1 MKLFLKA
8 HMVELSA
15 QNDPERRW
23 LSRWIEVSDN
33 DRVSKT
39 PQKSVDK
46 FAAMCMALRSDIQSA
61 KGAGATALEDI
72 RAIENGTESYIEAD
86 GNAHIAF
93 ITPHEVWFQNLYID
107 IDESPVSFRQYK
119 LAVETWVKF
128 LADPERK
135 PIVVPFPDD
144 VLDRTTLPPRPPRNE
159 E

>member
-33 DRVSKT
+33 DTVST
-39 PQKSVDK
+39 TRQESVAGFD
-46 FAAMCMALRSDIQSA
+46 AMCSALMSDIQSA
-61 KGAGATALEDI
+61 EGSGATILAGIRDI
-72 RAIENGTESYIEAD
+72 ESGKTQYIEAD

-119 LAVETWVKF
+119 IAVETWVKF

-144 VLDRTTLPPRPPRNE
+144 VLDRATLPPRPPRNE

>member
-1 MKLFLKA
+1 MKYFIRARRIELRADADASIAWQSNKLDVVLEQDLN
-8 HMVELSA
+8 VEAPPCARPFYS
-15 QNDPERRW
+15 
-23 LSRWIEVSDN
+23 
-33 DRVSKT
+33 
-39 PQKSVDK
+39 
-46 FAAMCMALRSDIQSA
+46 MCASILADIGVPSGYESEALA
-61 KGAGATALEDI
+61 EI
-72 RAIENGTESYIEAD
+72 RAIESGETRYIEAD
-86 GNAHIAF
+86 GNAFITF

-144 VLDRTTLPPRPPRNE
+144 VLDRATLPPRPPRNE

>member
-1 MKLFLKA
+1 MLYLKA
-8 HMVELSA
+8 ATVTTG
-15 QNDPERRW
+15 QVDDRDVRRA
-23 LSRWIEVSDN
+23 WIEVSDN
-33 DRVSKT
+33 DVVSTT

-46 FAAMCMALRSDIQSA
+46 FAAMCVALRGDIQSA
-61 KGAGATALEDI
+61 KGSGATALQDI

-93 ITPHEVWFQNLYID
+93 ITPHEVWFACLYAD

-119 LAVETWVKF
+119 ITVETWVKF

-144 VLDRTTLPPRPPRNE
+144 VLDRAALPPRPPRNE

>member
-1 MKLFLKA
+1 MAIYLKTA
-8 HMVELSA
+8 MVITGQHNGRDVKRA
-15 QNDPERRW
+15 
-23 LSRWIEVSDN
+23 WIEVSN
-33 DRVSKT
+33 DDSVSAT
-39 PQKSVDK
+39 PQKSADG
-46 FAAMCMALRSDIQSA
+46 FGSMCIALRGDIQSA
-61 KGAGATALEDI
+61 DGSGADFIGAIRDI
-72 RAIENGTESYIEAD
+72 EAGTESYIKAD

-93 ITPHEVWFQNLYID
+93 ITPREVWFENLYVD

-144 VLDRTTLPPRPPRNE
+144 VLDRATLPPRPSRNE